1 MTLVKDDKLAA
12 ESKSK
17 QDNRKEKKTASDPV
31 EKKKTVEIV
40 VEDQDLSGP
49 SSGVREGFNK
59 NSNNDKV
66 DVTFVT
72 LRLEIDDKSVLMR
85 INFFVELKGVIGCHI
100 VMDARC

>member
-17 QDNRKEKKTASDPV
+17 QDRRKEKKTAIDPV
-31 EKKKTVEIV
+31 ENLKKTVEIV

-59 NSNNDKV
+59 NINNDKV

-72 LRLEIDDKSVLMR
+72 LRLDT
-85 INFFVELKGVIGCHI
+85 
-100 VMDARC
+100 

>member
-17 QDNRKEKKTASDPV
+17 QDRRKEKKTASDPV
-31 EKKKTVEIV
+31 ERLKKTVEIV

-59 NSNNDKV
+59 NIINDTV

-72 LRLEIDDKSVLMR
+72 LRLDT
-85 INFFVELKGVIGCHI
+85 
-100 VMDARC
+100 

>member
-17 QDNRKEKKTASDPV
+17 QDRRKEKKTASASDPV
-31 EKKKTVEIV
+31 ENLKKTVEIV

-59 NSNNDKV
+59 NINNDKV

-72 LRLEIDDKSVLMR
+72 LRVDT
-85 INFFVELKGVIGCHI
+85 
-100 VMDARC
+100 